1 MVWNFIYAVI
11 FVLAVVPTYQI
22 GSIKLDEVTITHKLE
37 EQANQINRYNY
48 SEVNAKRSVREYLE
62 KKGLP
67 TEFTYDYIAE
77 DKVRISYDYRAAAT
91 VFGYTYYHT
100 RQTLSGE
107 TTE

>member
-37 EQANQINRYNY
+37 EQANLINRYNY
-48 SEVNAKRSVREYLE
+48 AEINAKNSIRDYLE
-62 KKGLP
+62 KKGLSS
-67 TEFTYDYIAE
+67 EFTYDYIAE
-77 DKVRISYDYRAAAT
+77 DRVRISYEYRAAAT

-100 RQTLSGE
+100 HQMLTGE
-107 TTE
+107 TAE